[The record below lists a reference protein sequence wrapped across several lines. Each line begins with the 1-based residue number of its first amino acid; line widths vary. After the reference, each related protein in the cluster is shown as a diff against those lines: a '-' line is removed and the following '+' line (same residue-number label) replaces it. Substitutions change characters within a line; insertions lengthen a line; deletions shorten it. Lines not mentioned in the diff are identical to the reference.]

1 MAWVPP
7 SPGGL
12 HLQNSELR
20 MMEGLES
27 QGVGRARVSV
37 RSLGVEAC
45 LRPKQLEGEAVP
57 RPGPVWPLNI
67 WCESKAFSS
76 QERNAAEWG
85 LGTGLA
91 GQTLP

>member
-1 MAWVPP
+1 MT
-7 SPGGL
+7 
-12 HLQNSELR
+12 
-20 MMEGLES
+20 EGLGS
-27 QGVGRARVSV
+27 RGVGRAGISV

-45 LRPKQLEGEAVP
+45 LRPKQLAGEAVP

-67 WCESKAFSS
+67 WCESKTFSS